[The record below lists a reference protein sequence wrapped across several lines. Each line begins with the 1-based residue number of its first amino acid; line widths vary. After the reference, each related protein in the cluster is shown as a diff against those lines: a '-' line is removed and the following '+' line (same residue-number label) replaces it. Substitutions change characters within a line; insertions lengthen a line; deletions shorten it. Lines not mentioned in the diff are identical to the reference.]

1 MTNAPMPTTL
11 PSPTDRDEY
20 HFVAVDAAG
29 RAWRWVDKGMVLGAR
44 RRGGRRR

>member
-11 PSPTDRDEY
+11 PSLADRDEY

-29 RAWRWVDKGMVLGAR
+29 RA
-44 RRGGRRR
+44 